1 VSKEYSV
8 PDKFEKMKR
17 SADKQQKIK
26 KSNVEFRPI
35 KNASVFEYEE
45 YISEDDDFVIEY

>member
-1 VSKEYSV
+1 MSKEYNV

-26 KSNVEFRPI
+26 KSNVEFKPV
-35 KNASVFEYEE
+35 KNASVYEYEDYE
-45 YISEDDDFVIEY
+45 EQYEFGG